1 MKKPKISKTIKY
13 LALASLFLVTGT
25 VLAASTATI
34 GDIAKNVTGSF
45 ANVVSLMIA
54 VSYLLGVGF
63 AGAAIFKFKQHKDNP
78 TQIPIGTPIALLVIG
93 ILLIFLPGL
102 IGPIGTTI
110 FGTSAGDVNT
120 LAGGP
125 TGTGGNLPGTSGT

>member
-1 MKKPKISKTIKY
+1 MKKHKIFKIFKHLTLVTIF
-13 LALASLFLVTGT
+13 LGAGTALADS
-25 VLAASTATI
+25 SATI

-45 ANVVSLMIA
+45 SDVVSLMIA

-102 IGPIGTTI
+102 IGPIGQTI
-110 FGTSAGDVNT
+110 FGSGASVSS

-125 TGTGGNLPGTSGT
+125 SGTGGSLPGTSGST